1 MSDAPRV
8 AIVGT
13 GPSGLA
19 TARYLRGL
27 GLTPALFEQSDGVGG
42 QWRVGAAHSS
52 IWPGMRTNT
61 SRVTTALS
69 DMPHPPGTAAYPR
82 AEEIGAYLT
91 RYAERFDL
99 LRDVRFHTCVEEI
112 EPLPDARGWSV
123 RARGSDGTSRH
134 ERFSHVVVATGRHQ
148 REFMPS
154 IPGLA
159 QFSGVGG
166 VSHSSAYR
174 GAGRFEGQRILIAGH
189 SLSAVEI
196 ASDLALQ
203 GAAGV
208 TVAARRHRFVMQR
221 MAEGVPMEHRMY
233 TRAAGM
239 AWEVMP
245 PPVTSA
251 WLRELILRTSGHP
264 NQYGA
269 PVHSEDVLTAGFT
282 HAPSYL
288 TLVGEGRIDVRP
300 WIAHIAGDT
309 VHFADGTYASYDA
322 IVFATGFTLHVPFLG
337 ETARAALRP
346 DTTHLDLYHHTFH
359 PDLPGL
365 AFVGQY
371 EHGGPFFSTL
381 ENQARWVAYTFGGVR
396 PTPSRDAMLAGVAA
410 ARTRRGAPLLVRSH
424 IIARLFA
431 REAGIEPDPAEW
443 PALARALL
451 FGPQSPASFRL
462 VGPDALPDAAA
473 RVVADGAEFGVI
485 TDSAFREHEL
495 AQLRAIGDAAFA
507 ELFRGRE
514 SPHAP

>member
-1 MSDAPRV
+1 MSHAHRV
-8 AIVGT
+8 AVIGT

-19 TARYLRGL
+19 TARYLRGV
-27 GLTPALFEQSDGVGG
+27 GLTAVLFEQSDGVGG

-52 IWPGMRTNT
+52 IWPGMPTNT

-99 LRDVRFHTCVEEI
+99 LRDARLLTRVEEI
-112 EPLPDARGWSV
+112 EPVSDAQGWSV
-123 RARGSDGTSRH
+123 RSRGSDGTAQH
-134 ERFSHVVVATGRHQ
+134 ERFSHVVVATGRHH
-148 REFMPS
+148 REFTPS

-159 QFSGVGG
+159 QFTGAGG

-174 GAGRFEGQRILIAGH
+174 GAGPFRGQRVLIAGH

-196 ASDLALQ
+196 ASDLAVE
-203 GAAGV
+203 GAARV

-221 MAEGVPMEHRMY
+221 MAAGVPMEHRMY

-239 AWEVMP
+239 AWEALP

-251 WLRELILRTSGHP
+251 WLKELILRTSGHP
-264 NQYGA
+264 HQYGA

-282 HAPSYL
+282 HAPRYL
-288 TLVGEGRIDVRP
+288 TLVGEGRIDARP
-300 WIAHIAGDT
+300 WITHMAGNA
-309 VHFADGTYASYDA
+309 VHFANNMCESYDA
-322 IVFATGFTLHVPFLG
+322 IIFATGFTLHLPFLG

-346 DTTHLDLYHHTFH
+346 DATHLDLHHHTFH

-365 AFVGQY
+365 AVVGQY
-371 EHGGPFFSTL
+371 EHGGPFFPTL

-396 PTPSRDAMLAGVAA
+396 PTPSRDAMVAGVASTHA
-410 ARTRRGAPLLVRSH
+410 QRGTPQLVRSH
-424 IIARLFA
+424 IVARLFA
-431 REAGIEPDPAEW
+431 REAGIEPDPADW
-443 PALARALL
+443 PELARALL
-451 FGPQSPASFRL
+451 FGPQSPAAFRL

-473 RVVADGAEFGVI
+473 RIAADAAEFGVI

-507 ELFRGRE
+507 ELFRGR
-514 SPHAP
+514 